1 MILEDAIAVISNSLQ
16 LDKRVQSIFLKGS
29 IGRGEQDE
37 YSDIDMYCLVN
48 EEDVRRIQSKQDP
61 TFSVL

>member
-1 MILEDAIAVISNSLQ
+1 MILEDAVLAISNSLKQ
-16 LDKRVQSIFLKGS
+16 DKRVQSIFIKGS

-48 EEDVRRIQSKQDP
+48 DEDVEEFKQSRI
-61 TFSVL
+61 